1 MWMLLFGVT
10 FGLLASSSSEQL
22 KVRFRGCSYAGVFLV
37 EGEQRHSLNFV
48 MAENVCKQ
56 LNTTIA
62 FPDEVKKAYDNNM
75 ETCRNG
81 WISNGSVA
89 ILRHTHHENCAKNMT
104 GLFISSYVKIDD
116 LFDAYC
122 FDEKAGLEMNCT
134 MSFNRNFS
142 AADGPQP
149 EVDSDPTAAPTPTYE
164 DVNTSVNTIPT
175 PTTSEDYWEKD
186 PITNSGRRAV
196 ATTSDNFDQT
206 SGSGMQPSATDDK
219 AATGENR
226 ETPTSTETSIDKSTP
241 LDLGNNHRQT
251 SWRPEW
257 LVILLIILAVL
268 AALLCLCAVFAKKKG
283 MCGKR
288 RTLMITDKEGE
299 GNGATAVASS
309 SHAQE
314 REQEM
319 VTLMNKE
326 KVQENGNT
334 EEFTVITLEESPE
347 KEQQA

>member
-122 FDEKAGLEMNCT
+122 FDEKE
-134 MSFNRNFS
+134 
-142 AADGPQP
+142 DGPQP

-226 ETPTSTETSIDKSTP
+226 ETPTSTETSIDKSKNVEDDVITACKKNNNKQNNTP
-241 LDLGNNHRQT
+241 KH
-251 SWRPEW
+251 
-257 LVILLIILAVL
+257 IIASNQNTCRV
-268 AALLCLCAVFAKKKG
+268 AAH